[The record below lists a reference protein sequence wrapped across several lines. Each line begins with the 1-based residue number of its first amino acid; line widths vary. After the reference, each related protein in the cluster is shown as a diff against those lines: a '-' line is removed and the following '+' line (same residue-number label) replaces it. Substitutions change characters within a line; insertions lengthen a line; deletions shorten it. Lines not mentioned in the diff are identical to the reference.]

1 MPDNNVFFPQ
11 VMQRYALS
19 PSLAIGT
26 FFQAQPPLSEID
38 KEFVA
43 TLLHSFEESN
53 FSAADYEPY
62 SIEVIVDY
70 IQRTHAFY
78 LQKKLPEIEQ
88 SISLLSGLYSSN
100 HPILAAL
107 HGFFHKYCKDL
118 TEHIGE
124 EEQKLLP
131 YIVLLRQAIDS
142 PKHFSEYI
150 FTSRNYSIARFLADH
165 HETDDDLKDIRQT
178 IRLYDPPATNESL
191 YRILL
196 AQLQAFEQ
204 DLQIHGC
211 IEEQVLI
218 PKTLKIETELNSRLA
233 MSVPKN

>member
-1 MPDNNVFFPQ
+1 MPEDNVFFPQ
-11 VMQRYALS
+11 VMQRYALGA
-19 PSLAIGT
+19 PSSDGP
-26 FFQAQPPLSEID
+26 FFHAQAPLSAID
-38 KEFVA
+38 TDFVA
-43 TLLHSFEESN
+43 TLLHSFEESS
-53 FSAADYEPY
+53 FSAVDFEPY

-88 SISLLSGLYSSN
+88 SISLLSELYSSN

-107 HGFFHKYCKDL
+107 QGFFHRYCKDL
-118 TEHIGE
+118 TEHIE
-124 EEQKLLP
+124 VEEQKLLP
-131 YIVLLRQAIDS
+131 YIVLLRQAVDS

-150 FTSRNYSIARFLADH
+150 FASRSYSIARFLADH

-178 IRLYDPPATNESL
+178 IKLYEPPATNESL

-204 DLQIHGC
+204 DLQVHGC

-218 PKTLKIETELNSRLA
+218 PKTLKIETELNNRLA
-233 MSVPKN
+233 LSIPKN